1 MDLRYIA
8 ELKSRIDDAHEL
20 KDSLGESYFVK
31 IVYRGEGLFYCQD
44 NRAFICDLSIDGGGF
59 IGKKSIKKWD
69 NRKKISDEEKEA
81 IYLNIARFFRETD
94 KTEVSFV

>member
-59 IGKKSIKKWD
+59 IGEKIDKQMGQQKKDFRRGEGSNLFERRSIL
-69 NRKKISDEEKEA
+69 S
-81 IYLNIARFFRETD
+81 
-94 KTEVSFV
+94 